1 MCCASRNRL
10 LEQESNSL
18 FLYDLCQTVYPSP
31 QICIPAGDVDACL
44 SMESSLL
51 RLCIFQTALKNT
63 FLWYYF
69 LTLERAGKDMVS
81 LGGSERIA
89 EEHLTKIFEAF
100 FCAITILS

>member
-63 FLWYYF
+63 FFPWSYF
-69 LTLERAGKDMVS
+69 HTLARARERHGFIRRVLLEPLRVMHDGFS
-81 LGGSERIA
+81 
-89 EEHLTKIFEAF
+89 F
-100 FCAITILS
+100 FRTMIR

>member
-1 MCCASRNRL
+1 
-10 LEQESNSL
+10 
-18 FLYDLCQTVYPSP
+18 
-31 QICIPAGDVDACL
+31 
-44 SMESSLL
+44 MEFCLL

-89 EEHLTKIFEAF
+89 EEYLIKIFEVLFLCNHDIIVSF
-100 FCAITILS
+100 FLSKKRK

>member
-1 MCCASRNRL
+1 MIQRKL
-10 LEQESNSL
+10 I
-18 FLYDLCQTVYPSP
+18 LYDLCQTVYPSP

-69 LTLERAGKDMVS
+69 FTLERAGKDMVS

-89 EEHLTKIFEAF
+89 EEYLIKIFEALFLCNHDIIVSF
-100 FCAITILS
+100 FLSKKRK